1 MKFSLENYIVT
12 LFAIFLTIGVIA
24 STLAIGLAIF
34 EIFFTTPM
42 CK

>member
-1 MKFSLENYIVT
+1 MKFSLENYITT
-12 LFAIFLTIGVIA
+12 LFAVFMTVGVLA
-24 STLAIGLAIF
+24 FMLAIGLAIF